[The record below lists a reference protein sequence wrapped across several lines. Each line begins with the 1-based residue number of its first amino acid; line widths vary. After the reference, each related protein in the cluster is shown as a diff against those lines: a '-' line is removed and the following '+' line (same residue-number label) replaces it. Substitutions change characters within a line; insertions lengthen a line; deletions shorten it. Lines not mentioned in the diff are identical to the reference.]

1 MVICGENYHRIVHCC
16 LLNPD
21 GEKPKFAQLYIFEPE
36 NEIDNRLANFASRD
50 GLLMPELITSLLQM
64 LDQHN
69 QLVKTFRRV
78 RQQLQDSS
86 TTNLKLRIFGAK
98 SRNRQ
103 YDLPSSTEVAAL
115 IPGDFVPDRD
125 DRDIIVDHNM
135 RITAVHSADQQLM
148 HGYTFPDW
156 VLALGD
162 GRLRARSFR
171 EDGPL
176 DWIQIPPL
184 FLIDP
189 GDDSVQSIADDI
201 YDLFPD
207 SHRDPAYLTS
217 RAIVT
222 PTNATV
228 SRIND
233 YMLQR
238 VPGNSKTY
246 YSSDSLQL
254 STETA
259 DSFDESYPTEFLNTL
274 IFNGVPEHELTL
286 KVCTPVMLLRNLN
299 PALGLCNGTRI
310 MITTLRDNFIKGNV
324 MGGSYDT
331 DEVIIPRLVLNVE
344 NSKWP
349 FILRRRQFPVRLCY
363 AMTINKSQ
371 GKTLE
376 KVGIYLPEPVF
387 SHGQLYVGV
396 SRVKSARGLRILI
409 QNPAEIPYD
418 FTRNIVFT
426 EAFAD
431 IMST

>member
-1 MVICGENYHRIVHCC
+1 MVICGENYHRIGS
-16 LLNPD
+16 LLPPD

-50 GLLMPELITSLLQM
+50 GLLMPELLTSLLQM

-103 YDLPSSTEVAAL
+103 YDLPSSTEVVAL
-115 IPGDFVPDRD
+115 IPGDFLPDRD

-156 VLALGD
+156 VLSLGD

-171 EDGPL
+171 EDGPP

-201 YDLFPD
+201 YDSFPD

-228 SRIND
+228 SRINN

-259 DSFDESYPTEFLNTL
+259 DLFDESYPTEFLNILT
-274 IFNGVPEHELTL
+274 FNGVPEHELTL

-299 PALGLCNGTRI
+299 PALGLCNSTRI
-310 MITTLRDNFIKGNV
+310 MITTLGDNFIKGNI

-331 DEVIIPRLVLNVE
+331 DEVIIPRIVLNVE

-371 GKTLE
+371 GQTLE

-409 QNPAEIPYD
+409 QNPTEIPYD
-418 FTRNIVFT
+418 FTKNIVFT

-431 IMST
+431 IMNT

>member
-1 MVICGENYHRIVHCC
+1 
-16 LLNPD
+16 
-21 GEKPKFAQLYIFEPE
+21 
-36 NEIDNRLANFASRD
+36 
-50 GLLMPELITSLLQM
+50 MPELLTSLLQM

-135 RITAVHSADQQLM
+135 CITAVHFADQQLM

-162 GRLRARSFR
+162 GRLRARSFK
-171 EDGPL
+171 EDGPP

-201 YDLFPD
+201 YDSFPD
-207 SHRDPAYLTS
+207 SQRDPAYLTS

-222 PTNATV
+222 PTNAIV
-228 SRIND
+228 SRINV

-274 IFNGVPEHELTL
+274 TFNGVPEHELTL

-310 MITTLRDNFIKGNV
+310 MITTLGDNFIKGNI

-331 DEVIIPRLVLNVE
+331 DEVIIPKIVLNVE

-349 FILRRRQFPVRLCY
+349 FILRRRQFLVRLCY

-371 GKTLE
+371 GQTLE

-396 SRVKSARGLRILI
+396 SRVKSARRLRILI

-418 FTRNIVFT
+418 FTRNIVFI
-426 EAFAD
+426 EAFDD
-431 IMST
+431 IINT